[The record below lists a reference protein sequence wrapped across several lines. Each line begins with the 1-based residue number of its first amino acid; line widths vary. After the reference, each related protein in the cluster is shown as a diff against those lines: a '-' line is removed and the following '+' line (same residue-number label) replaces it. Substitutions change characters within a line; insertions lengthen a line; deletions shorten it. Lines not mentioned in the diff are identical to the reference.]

1 MKRAMVIALSAATT
15 AVLGA
20 CGSAGGTDVAGG
32 DSIGEQTGGESTTV
46 ALTVDESTAAR
57 LRGVLRSGD
66 GALTF
71 DAITVD
77 AKTVKLCLVVNGKAF
92 DATIDDANTA
102 IDGHGAVLT
111 LADRNLFTTFIDQF
125 SIRFAGASVAERDL
139 SINRLALYLS
149 EAPEGHV
156 HRAISRGASTP
167 EVSALGAELTVGDEG
182 VTCITKGTTVAA
194 VYTDRYG
201 KVTQES
207 IVVGSKMSPMPGGK
221 GDYSC
226 MGKCGAGC
234 TDYWFART
242 GYTKDCLDHDACSRK
257 YSASGG
263 SRDPNCGDEYN
274 AASRDFTNSS
284 RCTGT

>member
-1 MKRAMVIALSAATT
+1 MRRAMVIALSAAT
-15 AVLGA
+15 AAAMGA
-20 CGSAGGTDVAGG
+20 CGSAGEADRAGG
-32 DSIGEQTGGESTTV
+32 DSIGEQTGGESTAV
-46 ALTVDESTAAR
+46 ALTVEENTATR
-57 LRGVLRSGD
+57 LRGEMRTLD
-66 GALTF
+66 GALAF
-71 DAITVD
+71 EAITVD
-77 AKTVKLCLVVNGKAF
+77 AKTVKLRLVANGKAF

-102 IDGHGAVLT
+102 IDGHDAILSA
-111 LADRNLFTTFIDQF
+111 ADRRLFMIFIDQYAV
-125 SIRFAGASVAERDL
+125 RFAGVGVGERDVSL
-139 SINRLALYLS
+139 NRLALYLS

-156 HRAISRGASTP
+156 HRAITRGTSSP
-167 EVSALGAELTVGDEG
+167 EVSALGAAATVGDEG
-182 VTCITKGTTVAA
+182 VTCITKGTSVTA
-194 VYTDRYG
+194 VYTDKSG
-201 KVTQES
+201 KVTQEA

-221 GDYSC
+221 GDYGC

-284 RCTGT
+284 RCTGN